1 MVWFAALIIYI
12 HQCKVAMKAGCPIML
27 IFQTHS
33 RGRMWG
39 RLGRITGKWLLRG
52 IWYLSRL
59 WYFQVFTSFT
69 ATLLLL
75 LLENA
80 RGDLLTQFL
89 FDQME
94 VGTLLKSIYF
104 NCPLSVLHLKP
115 MVTLVDECKEWKW
128 CSFPAAAA
136 GGAGNPI
143 SRQEASGGGEKG
155 GKEVVLYYIY
165 TIYYWE
171 VEGRLEV
178 GGRSGDYRTLDRIW
192 PQARSG
198 MIFRNES
205 TPVFQTC
212 CH

>member
-1 MVWFAALIIYI
+1 MKAGIPVANAWMAYAKCRYKPEAKILHHSFPFTIWIFVLAAALINLSLLPRTLDQNWTGEGSCLWKQLFSSTLSPKQLPFFETKTEPERGSKLKKKAPRHKIYI

-89 FDQME
+89 FDQP
-94 VGTLLKSIYF
+94 TLRWKLAHYSIYF
-104 NCPLSVLHLKP
+104 NCP
-115 MVTLVDECKEWKW
+115 
-128 CSFPAAAA
+128 
-136 GGAGNPI
+136 N
-143 SRQEASGGGEKG
+143 
-155 GKEVVLYYIY
+155 
-165 TIYYWE
+165 
-171 VEGRLEV
+171 
-178 GGRSGDYRTLDRIW
+178 
-192 PQARSG
+192 
-198 MIFRNES
+198 
-205 TPVFQTC
+205 
-212 CH
+212 